1 MCGRFTLATTTADEL
16 RHRFPLGE
24 SVEIEQRFNV
34 APGDQVVTVGV
45 REGVATG
52 RLLRWGLVPPWAR
65 DPSIGYRLIN
75 ARAETVAEKP
85 AFRTSFARRRCL
97 IVADGFY
104 EWQREVVT
112 TPVAPGGRRRGRA
125 SSLKQPFHITRE
137 DGAPFAFAG
146 LWTGWKDPAIEDED
160 AAWLRTCTIVTT
172 EANEKIHGI
181 HPRMPVML
189 EAADEEVWLDPEST
203 PERLRALLHPLPPAE
218 THFRPVSRA
227 VNNARYDGPDCL
239 ADPAPEDLK
248 AFAEAVNAAH
258 AAPTGEQDG
267 LF

>member
-16 RHRFPLGE
+16 RQRWPLGE
-24 SVEIEQRFNV
+24 SVEIRQRFNV

-45 REGVATG
+45 REGVPTG

-65 DPSIGYRLIN
+65 DPSIGYRMIN

-97 IVADGFY
+97 ILADGFY
-104 EWQREVVT
+104 EWQRE
-112 TPVAPGGRRRGRA
+112 GRA
-125 SSLKQPFHITRE
+125 KQPFHITRA
-137 DGAPFAFAG
+137 DGRPFAFAG
-146 LWTGWKDPAIEDED
+146 LWTGWRDPAIEDDDE
-160 AAWLRTCTIVTT
+160 AWLRTCTIVTT
-172 EANEKIHGI
+172 EANDKIHGI

-189 EAADEEVWLDPEST
+189 EPDEERIWLDPER
-203 PERLRALLHPLPPAE
+203 PQDELLRLLHPLPVDE
-218 THFRPVSRA
+218 TRFRAVSRA
-227 VNNARYDGPDCL
+227 VNNARYDGPECL
-239 ADPAPEDLK
+239 ADAEPEDLK

-258 AAPTGEQDG
+258 GAGAAEQEG

>member
-16 RHRFPLGE
+16 RQRWPLGE

-34 APGDQVVTVGV
+34 APGDQVVTIGV
-45 REGVATG
+45 REGVQTG

-65 DPSIGYRLIN
+65 DPSIGYRMIN

-104 EWQREVVT
+104 EWQRQ
-112 TPVAPGGRRRGRA
+112 GRA
-125 SSLKQPFHITRE
+125 KQPFHITRA
-137 DGAPFAFAG
+137 DGRPFAFAG

-160 AAWLRTCTIVTT
+160 RAWLRTCTIVTT
-172 EANEKIHGI
+172 EANDKIHGI

-189 EAADEEVWLDPEST
+189 EPDEEQVWLDPER
-203 PERLRALLHPLPPAE
+203 PQDELLRLLHPLPVEE
-218 THFRPVSRA
+218 TSFRAVSRA

-239 ADPAPEDLK
+239 ADAEPQDLK

-258 AAPTGEQDG
+258 AEQEG

>member
-16 RHRFPLGE
+16 RQRWPLGE

-34 APGDQVVTVGV
+34 APGDQLVTVGV
-45 REGVATG
+45 REGVPTG
-52 RLLRWGLVPPWAR
+52 RMLRWGLVPPWAR
-65 DPSIGYRLIN
+65 DPSIGYRMIN

-97 IVADGFY
+97 ILADGFY
-104 EWQREVVT
+104 EWQRQ
-112 TPVAPGGRRRGRA
+112 GRA
-125 SSLKQPFHITRE
+125 KQPFHITRA
-137 DGAPFAFAG
+137 DGRPFAFAG

-160 AAWLRTCTIVTT
+160 RAWLRTCTIVTT
-172 EANEKIHGI
+172 EANDKITGI

-189 EAADEEVWLDPEST
+189 EPDEEQIWLDPER
-203 PERLRALLHPLPPAE
+203 PQDELLRLLHPLPEDE
-218 THFRPVSRA
+218 TSFRAVSRA
-227 VNNARYDGPDCL
+227 VNNARYDGPECL
-239 ADPAPEDLK
+239 ADAEPEDLK

-258 AAPTGEQDG
+258 AAPAPAAEQEG